1 MSNDSIVISSRTDI
15 ETYVANENPG
25 GVYGHADLMAALV
38 DSIQAAD
45 HPAYG
50 RDWSEWLDAHVD
62 GLVGAA
68 RDFVKAINASAG
80 DVVCKVGRS

>member
-62 GLVGAA
+62 GLVG
-68 RDFVKAINASAG
+68 
-80 DVVCKVGRS
+80 DVLADEVQS